1 MQNKVSNIQCFGT
14 LERTMKKNYLSL
26 LCLASLF
33 TLSCGEPTNPN
44 SEPDSSVDTSKTD
57 TDQTTT
63 TPDTS
68 TEDSS
73 SSLIET
79 HPEATGTAKEVF
91 DFISSAAR
99 GNNYTLTINSGDTS
113 SNVIYNPRYIY
124 YEVSNAGYIALTSYK
139 EEASTILYNFSGKNH
154 IHIENA
160 ASYTDKDG
168 NRQVISSVSTL
179 NALNDGVAASSE
191 EDLATNWDYYYTQ
204 NTTLV
209 TSFAYICG
217 IAKYASS
224 LSAVRLE
231 FASEA
236 KDELYFDFIGNF
248 TSSDSDK
255 AEAVSGC
262 ISNVGSSSVTEL
274 DTYLDAYTLPST
286 SLSDALVASISGKQ
300 SFNSKVTYHYKGKD
314 IIEQED
320 EVVIDGSNKQI
331 TRKVDGLNSNKFTFL
346 HKGENGNAYKKYVGA
361 DNKVKDIDQNVKF
374 EELVTQPSTLIEKEA
389 FRETSTG
396 VYSYFGYNGRPFITG
411 IADYDMGEILSMTIS
426 TSENKITSLH
436 AESTHRYDSYGQEMY
451 FEVDLTFGG
460 TSDFRNIVPHTS
472 EGNKYSNPLFLGL
485 STFVYSNIYSTFT
498 VDSRTTITNSFNKK
512 KYYFAKKDNSS
523 SSVDIILIDEE
534 TIDTEEGSEGDI
546 IHVLTGY
553 YQNEKGLLPFRVNDK
568 NQVIASA
575 PVIEGQ
581 TIHSF
586 IGMDVNY
593 ELFNQVAGTT
603 LSEIGDKATYQLN
616 DDVDDVAGHIFGGVN
631 VSKIVPSSL
640 KMEVSRLM
648 NGSYAN
654 NLLTKIEYQY
664 DGQGLYYGTETLE
677 FSNYGTTVLPEL
689 DFSTF
694 GDWVEPTTWEAGA
707 PNVYSEIKDA
717 FTPAQIALMPYIYEQ
732 KIEGNWLCDVTD
744 DGTYIW
750 VAIFN
755 TTYMVTPEKDDVSEA
770 YLAKYAAKLKE
781 LGFTEKAYPLAS
793 AGEGVQLYKDGVYAR
808 VTNVLS
814 SGIRFLIE
822 K

>member
-33 TLSCGEPTNPN
+33 TLSCGEPTNPS

-91 DFISSAAR
+91 DFIEAAAK

-113 SNVIYNPRYIY
+113 SNVIYNSRYIY

-139 EEASTILYNFSGKNH
+139 ETSSTILYNFSGKNH
-154 IHIENA
+154 INIENA

-179 NALNDGVAASSE
+179 NALNDGVTASTE
-191 EDLATNWDYYYTQ
+191 EDLYVNWDYFATK
-204 NTTLV
+204 NTTLI

-224 LSAVRLE
+224 LSAVRLQ
-231 FASEA
+231 FTSEA
-236 KDELYFDFIGNF
+236 KDELDFAFVGNF
-248 TSSDSDK
+248 ASADYDK

-320 EVVIDGSNKQI
+320 EVVIDESNKQV

-361 DNKVKDIDQNVKF
+361 DNKVKDVDQNVKF
-374 EELVTQPSTLIEKEA
+374 EELVIQPSTLIEKEA
-389 FRETSTG
+389 FRETSAG
-396 VYSYFGYNGRPFITG
+396 VYSYFGYNGRPFITD
-411 IADYDMGEILSMTIS
+411 IADYDMGEVLSITIS
-426 TSENKITSLH
+426 TSENKITALH

-460 TSDFRNIVPHTS
+460 TSDFRNVVPH
-472 EGNKYSNPLFLGL
+472 EGSSNAANAALVNFKYS
-485 STFVYSNIYSTFT
+485 IYPSFT
-498 VDSRTTITNSFNKK
+498 VESQTVITSNPAYKK
-512 KYYFAKKDNSS
+512 KYYFARREPSAAC
-523 SSVDIILIDEE
+523 VDTILIDEE

-575 PVIEGQ
+575 PVIGGA
-581 TIHSF
+581 TIVSYL
-586 IGMDVNY
+586 GMDINY
-593 ELFNQVAGTT
+593 KLFNQVEGTELT
-603 LSEIGDKATYQLN
+603 NPGDKITYQLY
-616 DDVDDVAGHIFGGVN
+616 DDVDGVAGHFFGGVN
-631 VSKIVPSSL
+631 ANKIVPSSL
-640 KMEVSRLM
+640 KMDVS
-648 NGSYAN
+648 
-654 NLLTKIEYQY
+654 LLNSPAYTAPAKLVTKIEYQY
-664 DGQGLYYGTETLE
+664 DGSGLFYGTETLK
-677 FSNYGTTVLPEL
+677 FSNYGATVLPEL

-694 GDWVEPTTWEAGA
+694 GDWVEPTTWEMGA

-717 FTPAQIALMPYIYEQ
+717 FTPEQIALMPYIYEQ

-744 DGTYIW
+744 DGTYVW
-750 VAIFN
+750 VALFN
-755 TTYMVTPEKDDVSEA
+755 TTYMVTPEKDDVSET

-781 LGFTEKAYPLAS
+781 LGFVEKAYPLAS

>member
-1 MQNKVSNIQCFGT
+1 
-14 LERTMKKNYLSL
+14 MKKDYLSL

-33 TLSCGEPTNPN
+33 TLSCGEPTNPS

-248 TSSDSDK
+248 PSSDSDK

-320 EVVIDGSNKQI
+320 EVVIDESNKQV
-331 TRKVDGLNSNKFTFL
+331 TRKVDGLNSNKFTLL

-793 AGEGVQLYKDGVYAR
+793 AGDGVQLYKDGVYAR

>member
-33 TLSCGEPTNPN
+33 TLSCGEPTSPS
-44 SEPDSSVDTSKTD
+44 SEPDSSVDTSETD

-63 TPDTS
+63 TPNTS

-91 DFISSAAR
+91 DFIETAAK

-179 NALNDGVAASSE
+179 NALNDGAAASSE

-236 KDELYFDFIGNF
+236 KDELYFAFVGNF
-248 TSSDSDK
+248 GSDLDK

-320 EVVIDGSNKQI
+320 EVVIDGSNKQV
-331 TRKVDGLNSNKFTFL
+331 TRKVDGLNSNKFTLL

-361 DNKVKDIDQNVKF
+361 DNKVKDVDQNVKF

-389 FRETSTG
+389 FRETSAG
-396 VYSYFGYNGRPFITG
+396 VYSYFGYNGRPFITD

-436 AESTHRYDSYGQEMY
+436 AESTHRYDSWGYEMY

-460 TSDFRNIVPHTS
+460 TSDFRNIVPH
-472 EGNKYSNPLFLGL
+472 EGSSNAANSALFNFKYNIYPSFTVESQTVIESNP
-485 STFVYSNIYSTFT
+485 TY
-498 VDSRTTITNSFNKK
+498 KK
-512 KYYFAKKDNSS
+512 KYYFARREPSS
-523 SSVDIILIDEE
+523 TYVDTILIDEE

-575 PVIEGQ
+575 PVIEGA
-581 TIHSF
+581 TIVSYL
-586 IGMDVNY
+586 GMDINY
-593 ELFNQVAGTT
+593 KLFNQVEGTELT
-603 LSEIGDKATYQLN
+603 NPGDKITYQLY
-616 DDVDDVAGHIFGGVN
+616 DDVDDVTGHFFGGVN
-631 VSKIVPSSL
+631 ASKIVPSSL
-640 KMEVSRLM
+640 KMDVSLLNSPAYTVPARLV
-648 NGSYAN
+648 
-654 NLLTKIEYQY
+654 TKIEYQY
-664 DGQGLYYGTETLE
+664 DGQGLYYGTETLK
-677 FSNYGTTVLPEL
+677 FSNYGATVLPEL

-694 GDWVEPTTWEAGA
+694 GDWVEPTTWGMGA

-717 FTPAQIALMPYIYEQ
+717 FTPEQIALMPYIYEQ
-732 KIEGNWLCDVTD
+732 KIEGNWLCDVMD
-744 DGTYIW
+744 DGTYLW
-750 VAIFN
+750 VVFFN
-755 TTYMVTPEKDDVSEA
+755 TTYMVTPKDDDVSA
-770 YLAKYAAKLKE
+770 TYMAKYAAKLKE

-793 AGEGVQLYKDGVYAR
+793 PDDGVQLYKDGLYVR
-808 VTNVLS
+808 VADILT

>member
-1 MQNKVSNIQCFGT
+1 M
-14 LERTMKKNYLSL
+14 
-26 LCLASLF
+26 
-33 TLSCGEPTNPN
+33 
-44 SEPDSSVDTSKTD
+44 
-57 TDQTTT
+57 
-63 TPDTS
+63 
-68 TEDSS
+68 
-73 SSLIET
+73 
-79 HPEATGTAKEVF
+79 
-91 DFISSAAR
+91 
-99 GNNYTLTINSGDTS
+99 
-113 SNVIYNPRYIY
+113 
-124 YEVSNAGYIALTSYK
+124 
-139 EEASTILYNFSGKNH
+139 
-154 IHIENA
+154 
-160 ASYTDKDG
+160 
-168 NRQVISSVSTL
+168 
-179 NALNDGVAASSE
+179 
-191 EDLATNWDYYYTQ
+191 
-204 NTTLV
+204 V

-236 KDELYFDFIGNF
+236 KDELYFAFVGNF
-248 TSSDSDK
+248 ASADYDK

-262 ISNVGSSSVTEL
+262 ISNIGSSSVTEL

-320 EVVIDGSNKQI
+320 EVVIDESNKQV

-361 DNKVKDIDQNVKF
+361 DNKVKDVDQNVKF
-374 EELVTQPSTLIEKEA
+374 EELVAQPFTLIEKEA
-389 FRETSTG
+389 FRETSAG
-396 VYSYFGYNGRPFITG
+396 VYSYFGYNVRPFIAD
-411 IADYDMGEILSMTIS
+411 IADYDMGEILSITIS
-426 TSENKITSLH
+426 TSENKIASLH
-436 AESTHRYDSYGQEMY
+436 AESTHGYDSYGQEMY

-460 TSDFRNIVPHTS
+460 TSDFRNIVSH
-472 EGNKYSNPLFLGL
+472 EGSSNAANSALFNFKYNIYPSFTVESQTVVTSNP
-485 STFVYSNIYSTFT
+485 TY
-498 VDSRTTITNSFNKK
+498 KK
-512 KYYFAKKDNSS
+512 KYYFARRESAS
-523 SSVDIILIDEE
+523 TYVDTILIDEE

-553 YQNEKGLLPFRVNDK
+553 YQNEKGLLPFRVNEK
-568 NQVIASA
+568 KQVIASA
-575 PVIEGQ
+575 PVIEGK
-581 TIHSF
+581 TISSF
-586 IGMDVNY
+586 IGMNINY

-640 KMEVSRLM
+640 KMEVTRLM

-694 GDWVEPTTWEAGA
+694 GDWVEPTTWEAGV
-707 PNVYSEIKDA
+707 PNVYSEIKEA
-717 FTPAQIALMPYIYEQ
+717 FTPEQIALMPYIYEQ

-744 DGTYIW
+744 DGTYVW
-750 VAIFN
+750 VALFN
-755 TTYMVTPEKDDVSEA
+755 TTYMVTPEKDDVSKD
-770 YLAKYAAKLKE
+770 YLTKYAAKLKE
-781 LGFTEKAYPLAS
+781 LGFVEKAYPLAS
-793 AGEGVQLYKDGVYAR
+793 AGDGVQLYKDGVYAR

>member
-33 TLSCGEPTNPN
+33 TLSCGEPTSPS
-44 SEPDSSVDTSKTD
+44 SEPDSSVDTSETD

-63 TPDTS
+63 DTS
-68 TEDSS
+68 SEDSS

-113 SNVIYNPRYIY
+113 SDVIYNPRYIY

-154 IHIENA
+154 INIENA
-160 ASYTDKDG
+160 ASYTDKEG

-231 FASEA
+231 FTSEA
-236 KDELYFDFIGNF
+236 KDELDFAFIGNF
-248 TSSDSDK
+248 GSDSDK

-320 EVVIDGSNKQI
+320 EVVIDESNKQI

-361 DNKVKDIDQNVKF
+361 DNKVKDVDQNVKF
-374 EELVTQPSTLIEKEA
+374 EELVIQPSTLIEKEA
-389 FRETSTG
+389 FRETSAG
-396 VYSYFGYNGRPFITG
+396 VYSYFGYNGRPFITD
-411 IADYDMGEILSMTIS
+411 IADYDMGEILSITIS
-426 TSENKITSLH
+426 TSENKITALH

-472 EGNKYSNPLFLGL
+472 EVDKYSHSLYKGL
-485 STFVYSNIYSTFT
+485 STFAYSSIYSTFT

-553 YQNEKGLLPFRVNDK
+553 YQNEKGLLPFRVNEK
-568 NQVIASA
+568 NQAIASA

-581 TIHSF
+581 TIHSY

-603 LSEIGDKATYQLN
+603 LSEIGDKVTYQLN

-640 KMEVSRLM
+640 KMEVTRLM

-694 GDWVEPTTWEAGA
+694 GDWVEPTTWEMGA

-717 FTPAQIALMPYIYEQ
+717 FTPEQIALMPYIYEQ

-744 DGTYIW
+744 DGTYVW
-750 VAIFN
+750 VALFN

-781 LGFTEKAYPLAS
+781 LGFVEKAYPLAS
-793 AGEGVQLYKDGVYAR
+793 AGDGAQLYKDGVYAR

>member
-1 MQNKVSNIQCFGT
+1 
-14 LERTMKKNYLSL
+14 MKKNYLSL

-33 TLSCGEPTNPN
+33 TLSCGEPTNPS

-91 DFISSAAR
+91 DFIEAAAK

-113 SNVIYNPRYIY
+113 SNVIYNSRYIY

-139 EEASTILYNFSGKNH
+139 ETSSTILYNFSGKNH
-154 IHIENA
+154 INIENA

-179 NALNDGVAASSE
+179 NALNDGVTASTE
-191 EDLATNWDYYYTQ
+191 EDLYVNWDYFATK
-204 NTTLV
+204 NTTLI

-224 LSAVRLE
+224 LSAVRLQ
-231 FASEA
+231 FTSEA
-236 KDELYFDFIGNF
+236 KDELDFAFVGNF
-248 TSSDSDK
+248 ASADYDK

-320 EVVIDGSNKQI
+320 EVVIDESNKQV

-361 DNKVKDIDQNVKF
+361 DNKVKDVDQNVKF
-374 EELVTQPSTLIEKEA
+374 EELVIQPSTLIEKEA
-389 FRETSTG
+389 FRETSAG
-396 VYSYFGYNGRPFITG
+396 VYSYFGYNGRLFITD
-411 IADYDMGEILSMTIS
+411 IADYDMGEVLSITIS
-426 TSENKITSLH
+426 TSENKITALH

-460 TSDFRNIVPHTS
+460 TSDFRNVVPH
-472 EGNKYSNPLFLGL
+472 EGSSNAANAALVNFKYS
-485 STFVYSNIYSTFT
+485 IYPSFT
-498 VDSRTTITNSFNKK
+498 VESQTVITSNPAYKK
-512 KYYFAKKDNSS
+512 KYYFARREPSAAC
-523 SSVDIILIDEE
+523 VDTILIDEE

-575 PVIEGQ
+575 PVIEGA
-581 TIHSF
+581 TIVSYL
-586 IGMDVNY
+586 GMDINY
-593 ELFNQVAGTT
+593 KLFNQVEGTELT
-603 LSEIGDKATYQLN
+603 NPGDKITYQLY
-616 DDVDDVAGHIFGGVN
+616 DDVDGVAGHFFGGVN
-631 VSKIVPSSL
+631 ANKIVPSSL
-640 KMEVSRLM
+640 KMDVS
-648 NGSYAN
+648 
-654 NLLTKIEYQY
+654 LLNSPAYTAPAKLVTKIEYQY
-664 DGQGLYYGTETLE
+664 DGSGLFYGTETLK
-677 FSNYGTTVLPEL
+677 FSNYGATVLPEL

-694 GDWVEPTTWEAGA
+694 GDWVEPTTWEMGA

-717 FTPAQIALMPYIYEQ
+717 FTPEQIALMPYIYEQ

-744 DGTYIW
+744 DGTYVW
-750 VAIFN
+750 VALFN
-755 TTYMVTPEKDDVSEA
+755 TTYMVTPEKDDVSET

-781 LGFTEKAYPLAS
+781 LGFVEKAYPLAS

>member
-1 MQNKVSNIQCFGT
+1 
-14 LERTMKKNYLSL
+14 MKKNYLSL

-33 TLSCGEPTNPN
+33 TLSCGEPTNPS

-91 DFISSAAR
+91 DFIEAAAK

-113 SNVIYNPRYIY
+113 SNVIYNSRYIY

-139 EEASTILYNFSGKNH
+139 ETSSTILYNFSGKNH
-154 IHIENA
+154 INIENA

-179 NALNDGVAASSE
+179 NALNDGVTASTE
-191 EDLATNWDYYYTQ
+191 EDLYVNWDYFATK
-204 NTTLV
+204 NTTLI

-224 LSAVRLE
+224 LSAVRLQ
-231 FASEA
+231 FTSEA
-236 KDELYFDFIGNF
+236 KDELDFAFVGNF
-248 TSSDSDK
+248 ASADYDK

-320 EVVIDGSNKQI
+320 EVVIDESNKQV

-361 DNKVKDIDQNVKF
+361 DNKVKDVDQNVKF
-374 EELVTQPSTLIEKEA
+374 EELVIQPSTLIEKEA
-389 FRETSTG
+389 FRETSAG
-396 VYSYFGYNGRPFITG
+396 VYSYFGYNGRPFITD
-411 IADYDMGEILSMTIS
+411 IADYDMGEVLSITIS
-426 TSENKITSLH
+426 TSENKITALH

-460 TSDFRNIVPHTS
+460 TSDFRNVVPH
-472 EGNKYSNPLFLGL
+472 EGSSNAANAALVNFKYS
-485 STFVYSNIYSTFT
+485 IYPSFT
-498 VDSRTTITNSFNKK
+498 VESQTVITSNPAYKK
-512 KYYFAKKDNSS
+512 KYYFARREPSAAC
-523 SSVDIILIDEE
+523 VDTILIDEE

-575 PVIEGQ
+575 PVIEGA
-581 TIHSF
+581 TIVSYL
-586 IGMDVNY
+586 GMDINY
-593 ELFNQVAGTT
+593 KLFNQVEGTELT
-603 LSEIGDKATYQLN
+603 NPGDKITYQLY
-616 DDVDDVAGHIFGGVN
+616 DDVDGVAGHFFGGVN
-631 VSKIVPSSL
+631 ANKIVPSSL
-640 KMEVSRLM
+640 KMDVS
-648 NGSYAN
+648 
-654 NLLTKIEYQY
+654 LLNSPAYTAPAKLVTKIEYQY
-664 DGQGLYYGTETLE
+664 DGSGLFYGTETLK
-677 FSNYGTTVLPEL
+677 FSNYGATVLPEL

-694 GDWVEPTTWEAGA
+694 GDWVEPTTWEMGA

-717 FTPAQIALMPYIYEQ
+717 FTPEQIALMPYIYEQ

-744 DGTYIW
+744 DGTYVW
-750 VAIFN
+750 VALFN
-755 TTYMVTPEKDDVSEA
+755 TTYMVTPEKDDVSET

-781 LGFTEKAYPLAS
+781 LGFVEKAYPLAS

>member
-33 TLSCGEPTNPN
+33 TLSCGEPTNPS

-91 DFISSAAR
+91 DFIEAAAK

-113 SNVIYNPRYIY
+113 SNVIYNSRYIY

-139 EEASTILYNFSGKNH
+139 ETSSTILYNFSGKNH
-154 IHIENA
+154 INIENA

-179 NALNDGVAASSE
+179 NALNDGVTASTE
-191 EDLATNWDYYYTQ
+191 EDLYVNWDYFATK
-204 NTTLV
+204 NTTLI

-224 LSAVRLE
+224 LSAVRLQ
-231 FASEA
+231 FTSEA
-236 KDELYFDFIGNF
+236 KDELDFAFVGNF
-248 TSSDSDK
+248 ASADYDK

-320 EVVIDGSNKQI
+320 EVVIDESNKQV

-361 DNKVKDIDQNVKF
+361 DNKVKDVDQNVKF
-374 EELVTQPSTLIEKEA
+374 EELVIQPSTLIEKEA
-389 FRETSTG
+389 FRETSAG
-396 VYSYFGYNGRPFITG
+396 VYSYFGYNGRPFITD
-411 IADYDMGEILSMTIS
+411 IADYDMGEVLSITIS
-426 TSENKITSLH
+426 TSENKITALH

-460 TSDFRNIVPHTS
+460 TSDFRNVVPH
-472 EGNKYSNPLFLGL
+472 EGSSNAANAALVNFKYS
-485 STFVYSNIYSTFT
+485 IYPSFT
-498 VDSRTTITNSFNKK
+498 VESQTVITSNPAYKK
-512 KYYFAKKDNSS
+512 KYYFARREPSAAC
-523 SSVDIILIDEE
+523 VDTILIDEE

-575 PVIEGQ
+575 PVIEGA
-581 TIHSF
+581 TIVSYL
-586 IGMDVNY
+586 GMDINY
-593 ELFNQVAGTT
+593 KLFNQVEGTELT
-603 LSEIGDKATYQLN
+603 NPGDKITYQLY
-616 DDVDDVAGHIFGGVN
+616 DDVDGVAGHFFGGVN
-631 VSKIVPSSL
+631 ANKIVPSSL
-640 KMEVSRLM
+640 KMDVS
-648 NGSYAN
+648 
-654 NLLTKIEYQY
+654 LLNSPAYTAPAKLVTKIEYQY
-664 DGQGLYYGTETLE
+664 DGSGLFYGTETLK
-677 FSNYGTTVLPEL
+677 FSNYGATVLPEL

-694 GDWVEPTTWEAGA
+694 GDWVEPTTWEMGA

-717 FTPAQIALMPYIYEQ
+717 FTPEQIALMPYIYEQ

-744 DGTYIW
+744 DGTYVW
-750 VAIFN
+750 VALFN
-755 TTYMVTPEKDDVSEA
+755 TTYMVTPEKDDVSET

-781 LGFTEKAYPLAS
+781 LGFVEKAYPLAS

>member
-33 TLSCGEPTNPN
+33 TLSCGEPTSPS
-44 SEPDSSVDTSKTD
+44 SEPDSSVDTSETD

-91 DFISSAAR
+91 DFIKAAAK

-154 IHIENA
+154 INIENA

-179 NALNDGVAASSE
+179 NALNDGVTASTE
-191 EDLATNWDYYYTQ
+191 EDLYVNWDYFATK
-204 NTTLV
+204 NTTLI

-224 LSAVRLE
+224 LSAVRLQ
-231 FASEA
+231 FTSEA
-236 KDELYFDFIGNF
+236 KDELDFAFVGNF
-248 TSSDSDK
+248 ASADYDK

-262 ISNVGSSSVTEL
+262 ISNIGSSSVTEL

-286 SLSDALVASISGKQ
+286 SLSDALVASIFGKQ

-320 EVVIDGSNKQI
+320 EVVIDESNKQV

-361 DNKVKDIDQNVKF
+361 DNKIKDVDQNVKF
-374 EELVTQPSTLIEKEA
+374 EELVIQPSTLIEKEA
-389 FRETSTG
+389 FRETSAG
-396 VYSYFGYNGRPFITG
+396 VYSYFGYNGRPFITD
-411 IADYDMGEILSMTIS
+411 IADYDMGEILSITIT

-460 TSDFRNIVPHTS
+460 TSDFRNVVPH
-472 EGNKYSNPLFLGL
+472 EGSSNAANAALVNFKYS
-485 STFVYSNIYSTFT
+485 IYPSFT
-498 VDSRTTITNSFNKK
+498 VESQTVITSNPAYKK
-512 KYYFAKKDNSS
+512 KYYFARREPSAAC
-523 SSVDIILIDEE
+523 VDTILIDEE

-575 PVIEGQ
+575 PVIEGA
-581 TIHSF
+581 TIVSYL
-586 IGMDVNY
+586 GMDINY
-593 ELFNQVAGTT
+593 KLFNQVEGTELT
-603 LSEIGDKATYQLN
+603 NPGDKITYQLY
-616 DDVDDVAGHIFGGVN
+616 DDVDGVAGHFFGGVN
-631 VSKIVPSSL
+631 ANKIVPSSL
-640 KMEVSRLM
+640 KMDVS
-648 NGSYAN
+648 
-654 NLLTKIEYQY
+654 LLNSPAYTAPAKLVTKIEYQY
-664 DGQGLYYGTETLE
+664 DGSGLFYGTETLK
-677 FSNYGTTVLPEL
+677 FSNYGATVLPEL

-694 GDWVEPTTWEAGA
+694 GDWVEPTTWEMGA

-717 FTPAQIALMPYIYEQ
+717 FTPEQIALMPYIYEQ

-744 DGTYIW
+744 DGTYVW
-750 VAIFN
+750 VALFN
-755 TTYMVTPEKDDVSEA
+755 TTYMVTPEKDDVSEG

-781 LGFTEKAYPLAS
+781 LGFVEKAYPLAS

>member
-1 MQNKVSNIQCFGT
+1 
-14 LERTMKKNYLSL
+14 MKKNYLSL

-33 TLSCGEPTNPN
+33 TLSCGEPTSPS
-44 SEPDSSVDTSKTD
+44 SEPDSSVDTSETD

-91 DFISSAAR
+91 DFISSAAK

-191 EDLATNWDYYYTQ
+191 EDLYVNWDYFATK
-204 NTTLV
+204 NTTLIA
-209 TSFAYICG
+209 SFAYICG

-231 FASEA
+231 FTSEA
-236 KDELYFDFIGNF
+236 KDELNFHFIGNF
-248 TSSDSDK
+248 ASADYDK

-262 ISNVGSSSVTEL
+262 ISNIGSSSVSEL

-346 HKGENGNAYKKYVGA
+346 HKGENGNAYKKYIGA
-361 DNKVKDIDQNVKF
+361 DNKVKDVDQNVKF
-374 EELVTQPSTLIEKEA
+374 DELVAQPSTLIEKEA

-426 TSENKITSLH
+426 TSENKITALH

-472 EGNKYSNPLFLGL
+472 EVDKYSHSLYKGL
-485 STFVYSNIYSTFT
+485 STFAYSSIYSTFT

-568 NQVIASA
+568 KQVIASA
-575 PVIEGQ
+575 PVIEGA

-717 FTPAQIALMPYIYEQ
+717 FTPEQIALMPYIYEQ
-732 KIEGNWLCDVTD
+732 KIEGNWLCDVYD
-744 DGTYIW
+744 DGTYVW
-750 VAIFN
+750 VALFN

-793 AGEGVQLYKDGVYAR
+793 AGDGVQLYKDGVYAR